1 MAVLITLAWLN
12 LLSYLRHLVFGIYI
26 MMFVEILKTFS
37 QFAIIFVIF
46 IVAFGMGFHFL
57 LINQTSFEYARY
69 TMLKTSGMLIGEID
83 YNEIFHNQD
92 YDLMFPFTTWCFYA
106 IFLVVMPIIIM
117 NLLVG
122 LAVDDIK
129 IIQEKATLKRYLFSV
144 VYYEH

>member
-37 QFAIIFVIF
+37 QFAMIFVIF
-46 IVAFGMGFHFL
+46 IVAFGLGFHFL
-57 LINQTSFEYARY
+57 LINQTSFEYVRY
-69 TMLKTSGMLIGEID
+69 TMLKTSGMMIGEID
-83 YNEIFHNQD
+83 YNEIFLNKD
-92 YDLMFPFTTWCFYA
+92 YDNPIIFPFTTWCFYA
-106 IFLVVMPIIIM
+106 IFLIVMPIIIM

-129 IIQEKATLKRYLFSV
+129 IIQEKATLKRYFV
-144 VYYEH
+144 